1 MLYGGIIMNEKKD
14 IVMLKIKDFFE
25 NKDNRKLVRS
35 IFYIAFLIMAFMLIS
50 LTSDKNELKEQVS
63 DYKQDIESKDVTIV
77 EQEDSYY
84 KLSDTFESY
93 KKKMK
98 PYELIDLEVAQD
110 IQKQTDEKKAEAKK
124 KEEAKKK
131 AEAEKIALEAEVKKK
146 EEAEKFAAEA
156 EAKKKAEAEKIAEK
170 TETEKVEAEKVTSS
184 GEFVNVI
191 QGLNKSAVE
200 SETKERAESDWS
212 GDYEMQDYQYNN
224 QIAAYNSLLN
234 LSIDKEY
241 KEIILNKAAND
252 WIGDYEMIQYQY
264 DNQDSAYNWIQEQ
277 NLDTAVKQQIMDQ
290 SKNEW
295 GSDYEMVKYQYENQI
310 KASLN

>member
-146 EEAEKFAAEA
+146 EEAEKVAAEA

>member
-1 MLYGGIIMNEKKD
+1 
-14 IVMLKIKDFFE
+14 
-25 NKDNRKLVRS
+25 
-35 IFYIAFLIMAFMLIS
+35 MAFMLIS

-146 EEAEKFAAEA
+146 EEAEKVAAEA

>member
-1 MLYGGIIMNEKKD
+1 
-14 IVMLKIKDFFE
+14 
-25 NKDNRKLVRS
+25 
-35 IFYIAFLIMAFMLIS
+35 MLIS

-124 KEEAKKK
+124 KE
-131 AEAEKIALEAEVKKK
+131 
-146 EEAEKFAAEA
+146 

>member
-35 IFYIAFLIMAFMLIS
+35 VFYIAFLIMAFMLIS

-146 EEAEKFAAEA
+146 EEAEKVAAEA

>member
-1 MLYGGIIMNEKKD
+1 MNEKKD

-35 IFYIAFLIMAFMLIS
+35 VFYIAFLIMAFMLIS

-146 EEAEKFAAEA
+146 EEAEKVAAEA

>member
-35 IFYIAFLIMAFMLIS
+35 VFYIAFLIMAFMLIS

-77 EQEDSYY
+77 EHEDSYY

-146 EEAEKFAAEA
+146 EEAEKVAAEA

>member
-35 IFYIAFLIMAFMLIS
+35 VFYIAFLIMAFMLIS

-124 KEEAKKK
+124 K
-131 AEAEKIALEAEVKKK
+131 
-146 EEAEKFAAEA
+146 
-156 EAKKKAEAEKIAEK
+156 AEAEKIAEK

-212 GDYEMQDYQYNN
+212 GDYEMQDYQYDN

>member
-1 MLYGGIIMNEKKD
+1 MNEKKD